1 MYTINNLSKYF
12 YDQSWRSFFK
22 NNKTVALNNLNF
34 DFNDG
39 DSIGVIGKN
48 GSGKST
54 LLKIIG
60 NILLAD
66 EASFSFDTNKSNTS
80 YISGNERSFFWRLS
94 VRENLEFF
102 SSMYGINKEVADAQ
116 ILKIANDLNFDEFLD
131 IKFVSLSSGYKKK
144 ISFARAL
151 LKNPDIFL
159 FDEITN
165 SLDFSSKNKIKELLT
180 FFKKNQ
186 SKKILFW
193 ASHDTSEIIDICNK
207 VIILEKG
214 TVARVIYKGE
224 DDFNEKFFNQYL

>member
-1 MYTINNLSKYF
+1 MYKIKNLSKYF
-12 YDQSWRSFFK
+12 YEESWWPFLKDR
-22 NNKTVALNNLNF
+22 KTIALNNINL
-34 DFNDG
+34 DFNLG

-66 EASFSFDTNKSNTS
+66 KASLSFDTNKAHTS
-80 YISGNERSFFWRLS
+80 YISGNERAFFWRLT

-102 SSMYGINKEVADAQ
+102 SKMYGLNKEFAQAQ
-116 ILKIANDLNFDEFLD
+116 IMKIANDFNFTELLD
-131 IKFVSLSSGYKKK
+131 IKFASLSSGFKKK

-165 SLDFSSKNKIKELLT
+165 SLDFSSKNKIKDLLT
-180 FFKKNQ
+180 LFKKNQ
-186 SKKILFW
+186 SEKILFW
-193 ASHDTSEIIDICNK
+193 ASHDTSEIIDLCNK

-214 TVARVIYKGE
+214 EITRIIFKGE
-224 DDFNEKFFNQYL
+224 DDFNERIFNEYL

>member
-1 MYTINNLSKYF
+1 MYVIKNLTKYF
-12 YDQSWRSFFK
+12 YDESWRSFFR
-22 NNKTVALNNLNF
+22 NNKTVALKNVNIE
-34 DFNDG
+34 FNYG

-60 NILLAD
+60 NILSAD
-66 EASFSFDTNKSNTS
+66 EVYYSFDVNNADTS

-102 SSMYGINKEVADAQ
+102 SKMYGLNKKVADAE
-116 ILKIANDLNFDEFLD
+116 IMKIANDFDFTEFLD
-131 IKFVSLSSGYKKK
+131 IKFMSLSSGFKKK

-165 SLDFSSKNKIKELLT
+165 SLDTSSKKKIKKLLEV
-180 FFKKNQ
+180 FKKKQ

-193 ASHDTSEIIDICNK
+193 ASHDTNEIIDLCNK
-207 VIILEKG
+207 VIILEEGKVVS
-214 TVARVIYKGE
+214 TISKGE
-224 DDFNEKFFNQYL
+224 DNFDERIFNQYL

>member
-1 MYTINNLSKYF
+1 MYVIKNLTKYF
-12 YDQSWRSFFK
+12 YDESWWSFFK
-22 NNKTVALNNLNF
+22 NNKTIALKNVNIE
-34 DFNDG
+34 FNYG

-60 NILLAD
+60 NILSAD
-66 EASFSFDTNKSNTS
+66 EVYYSFDVNNADTS

-102 SSMYGINKEVADAQ
+102 SKMYGLNKKVANAE
-116 ILKIANDLNFDEFLD
+116 IMKIANDFDFTEYLD
-131 IKFVSLSSGYKKK
+131 IKFMSLSSGFKKK

-165 SLDFSSKNKIKELLT
+165 SLDTSSKEKIKELLKV
-180 FFKKNQ
+180 FKEKQ

-193 ASHDTSEIIDICNK
+193 ASHDTNEIIDLCNK
-207 VIILEKG
+207 VIILEEGK
-214 TVARVIYKGE
+214 VVSIISKGE
-224 DDFNEKFFNQYL
+224 DNFDERIFNQYL

>member
-1 MYTINNLSKYF
+1 MYTIKNLSKYF
-12 YDQSWRSFFK
+12 YEESWWPFLKDR
-22 NNKTVALNNLNF
+22 KTIALNNINL
-34 DFNDG
+34 DFNLG

-66 EASFSFDTNKSNTS
+66 KASLSFDTNKAHTS
-80 YISGNERSFFWRLS
+80 YISGNERAFFWRLT

-102 SSMYGINKEVADAQ
+102 SKMYGLNKEFAQAQ
-116 ILKIANDLNFDEFLD
+116 IMKIANDFNFTELLD
-131 IKFVSLSSGYKKK
+131 IKFASLSSGFKKK

-165 SLDFSSKNKIKELLT
+165 SLDFSSKNKIKDLLT
-180 FFKKNQ
+180 LFKNNQ
-186 SKKILFW
+186 SEKILFW
-193 ASHDTSEIIDICNK
+193 ASHDTSEIIDLCNK

-214 TVARVIYKGE
+214 EITRIIFKGE
-224 DDFNEKFFNQYL
+224 DDFNERIFNEYL

>member
-1 MYTINNLSKYF
+1 MYTIKNLSKCF
-12 YDQSWRSFFK
+12 YDESWRSFFK
-22 NNKTVALNNLNF
+22 KNNTIALNNINLE
-34 DFNDG
+34 FNNG

-60 NILLAD
+60 NILSAD
-66 EASFSFDTNKSNTS
+66 KVYYSFDVKKADTS
-80 YISGNERSFFWRLS
+80 YISGNERSFFWRLT

-102 SSMYGINKEVADAQ
+102 SIMYGINKKVADIQ
-116 ILKIANDLNFDEFLD
+116 IMKLANDFNFTDYLD
-131 IKFVSLSSGYKKK
+131 IKFMSLSSGFKKK

-165 SLDFSSKNKIKELLT
+165 SLDSTSKRKVNEILKV
-180 FFKKNQ
+180 FKSKQ

-193 ASHDTSEIIDICNK
+193 ASHDTSEIMHLCNR
-207 VIILEKG
+207 VIILEDG
-214 TVARVIYKGE
+214 EVARAISKGE
-224 DDFNEKFFNQYL
+224 DDFNERIFNQYL

>member
-1 MYTINNLSKYF
+1 MYTIKNLSKYF
-12 YDQSWRSFFK
+12 YDESWWSFLK
-22 NNKTVALNNLNF
+22 NRKKIALNNINL
-34 DFNDG
+34 DFNQG

-66 EASFSFDTNKSNTS
+66 KASTSFDINKAHTS
-80 YISGNERSFFWRLS
+80 YISGNERAFFWRLT
-94 VRENLEFF
+94 VKENLEFF
-102 SSMYGINKEVADAQ
+102 SKMYGLKKEFAEAQ
-116 ILKIANDLNFDEFLD
+116 IMKIADDFNFTEFLD
-131 IKFVSLSSGYKKK
+131 IKFASLSSGFKKK
-144 ISFARAL
+144 ISIARAL

-165 SLDFSSKNKIKELLT
+165 SLDFSSKNKIKDLFTLL
-180 FFKKNQ
+180 KKNQ

-193 ASHDTSEIIDICNK
+193 ASHDTSEILDLCNK

-214 TVARVIYKGE
+214 EITRIILKGD
-224 DDFNEKFFNQYL
+224 DDFNERIFNEYL

>member
-1 MYTINNLSKYF
+1 MYVIKNLTKYF
-12 YDQSWRSFFK
+12 YDESWRSFFK
-22 NNKTVALNNLNF
+22 NNKTTALKNVNIE
-34 DFNDG
+34 FNYG

-60 NILLAD
+60 NILSAD
-66 EASFSFDTNKSNTS
+66 EVYYSFDVNNADTS

-102 SSMYGINKEVADAQ
+102 SKMYGLNKKVADAE
-116 ILKIANDLNFDEFLD
+116 IMKIANDFDFTEFLD
-131 IKFVSLSSGYKKK
+131 IKFMSLSSGFKKK

-165 SLDFSSKNKIKELLT
+165 SLDTSSKKKIKKLLEV
-180 FFKKNQ
+180 FKKKQ

-193 ASHDTSEIIDICNK
+193 ASHDTNEIIDLCNK
-207 VIILEKG
+207 VIILEEGK
-214 TVARVIYKGE
+214 VVSIISKGE
-224 DDFNEKFFNQYL
+224 DNFDERIFNQYL

>member
-102 SSMYGINKEVADAQ
+102 SSMYGISKEVADAQ

-180 FFKKNQ
+180 FFKNNQ

-193 ASHDTSEIIDICNK
+193 ASHDTSEIIDLCNK

>member
-1 MYTINNLSKYF
+1 MYTIKNLSKYF
-12 YDQSWRSFFK
+12 YDNSWRSFFK
-22 NNKTVALNNLNF
+22 NNKTVALNNLNI
-34 DFNDG
+34 DFTYG

-66 EASFSFDTNKSNTS
+66 EACFSFDKNKAQTS
-80 YISGNERSFFWRLS
+80 YISGNERSFFWRLT

-102 SSMYGINKEVADAQ
+102 SKMFGINKKVADAQ
-116 ILKIANDLNFDEFLD
+116 ILKIANDLNFTEFLD
-131 IKFVSLSSGYKKK
+131 IKFVSLSSGFKKK

-193 ASHDTSEIIDICNK
+193 ASHDTSEIIDLCNK

-214 TVARVIYKGE
+214 KVARIIFKGE
-224 DDFNEKFFNQYL
+224 DDFNERIFNQYL

>member
-1 MYTINNLSKYF
+1 MYTIKNLSKYF
-12 YDQSWRSFFK
+12 YDDSWRSFFK
-22 NNKTVALNNLNF
+22 SKKTVALNNLNLE
-34 DFNDG
+34 FNLG

-66 EASFSFDTNKSNTS
+66 EVCYSFDIRKAHTS

-102 SSMYGINKEVADAQ
+102 STMYGIDKKVANTQ
-116 ILKIANDLNFDEFLD
+116 IIKIANDLNFTEFLD
-131 IKFVSLSSGYKKK
+131 NKFTSLSSGFKKK

-165 SLDFSSKNKIKELLT
+165 SLDSSSNRKIKELLQV
-180 FFKKNQ
+180 FKKNH

-193 ASHDTSEIIDICNK
+193 ASHDTSEIIEFCNK
-207 VIILEKG
+207 VIILEEGK
-214 TVARVIYKGE
+214 VARIIFKGE
-224 DDFNEKFFNQYL
+224 DEFNERIFNKYL

>member
-1 MYTINNLSKYF
+1 MYVIKNLTKYF
-12 YDQSWRSFFK
+12 YDESWRSFFR
-22 NNKTVALNNLNF
+22 NNKTIALKNVNIE
-34 DFNDG
+34 FNYG

-60 NILLAD
+60 NILSAD
-66 EASFSFDTNKSNTS
+66 EVYYSFDVNNADTS

-102 SSMYGINKEVADAQ
+102 SKMYGLNKKVADAE
-116 ILKIANDLNFDEFLD
+116 IMKIANDFDFTEFLD
-131 IKFVSLSSGYKKK
+131 IKFMSLSSGFKKK

-165 SLDFSSKNKIKELLT
+165 SLDTSSKKKIKKLFEV
-180 FFKKNQ
+180 FKKKQ

-193 ASHDTSEIIDICNK
+193 ASHDTNEIIDLCNK
-207 VIILEKG
+207 VIILEEGKVVS
-214 TVARVIYKGE
+214 TISKGE
-224 DDFNEKFFNQYL
+224 DNFDERIFNQYL

>member
-1 MYTINNLSKYF
+1 MYVIKNLTKYF
-12 YDQSWRSFFK
+12 YDESWRSFFR
-22 NNKTVALNNLNF
+22 NNKTIALKNVNIE
-34 DFNDG
+34 FNYG

-60 NILLAD
+60 NILSAD
-66 EASFSFDTNKSNTS
+66 EVYYSFDVNNADTS

-102 SSMYGINKEVADAQ
+102 SKMYGLNKKVADAE
-116 ILKIANDLNFDEFLD
+116 IMKIANDFDFTEFLD
-131 IKFVSLSSGYKKK
+131 IKFMSLSSGFKKK

-165 SLDFSSKNKIKELLT
+165 SLDTSSKKKIKKLLEV
-180 FFKKNQ
+180 FKKKQ

-193 ASHDTSEIIDICNK
+193 ASHDTNEIIDLCNK
-207 VIILEKG
+207 VIILEEGKVVS
-214 TVARVIYKGE
+214 TISKGE
-224 DDFNEKFFNQYL
+224 DNFDERIFNQYL